1 MYQDEIVKEIHKIRE
16 QYACSF
22 NHDLNAIF
30 ADLQRQQAEGGREI
44 VNLSQRSG
52 SRKTL
57 QLDVKDKSG
66 SLT

>member
-1 MYQDEIVKEIHKIRE
+1 MMYQDEIVEEIHKIRE

-44 VNLSQRSG
+44 VNLSQLPGRASHFN
-52 SRKTL
+52 
-57 QLDVKDKSG
+57 
-66 SLT
+66 